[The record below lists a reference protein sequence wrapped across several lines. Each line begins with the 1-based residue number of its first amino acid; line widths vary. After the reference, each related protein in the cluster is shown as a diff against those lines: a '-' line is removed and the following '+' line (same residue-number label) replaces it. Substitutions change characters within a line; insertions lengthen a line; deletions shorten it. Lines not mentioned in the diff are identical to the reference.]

1 VAKQDLK
8 QMRHSRKSRGFLARL
23 ASNERGN
30 ALMIAAASMIPLTAA
45 IGAGVDM
52 SRAYATR
59 TRMQQACDAGVL
71 AVRRNI
77 SGNTI
82 DTASKTLGEQF
93 FKVNFPPATF
103 GTTMNVNFTTSV
115 ITATNAVSGTA
126 TATLPFTMMPVI
138 GFNNQQIKV
147 SCQASQDFV
156 NTDIVLVLDNT
167 GSMNCAPTAGT
178 AGCTNEVSGSKMDG
192 QRDAVMALYDSLV
205 TAQTQLEGKGLRLR
219 YGIVPYSTTVNVGK
233 LLYGVNNNLNAIRP
247 TSAYQ
252 TKSTVCTQ
260 TYYGNCT
267 QTATVYN
274 STNTTHS
281 KAWLDA
287 WAATSD
293 PTKGCIEERKT
304 VNTITS
310 STASIPADAWDL
322 DIDMKPSTSDANTQW
337 APFDSVAQQGDSGDA
352 ACPRPAAAL
361 QAYTRD
367 NLLTYVNTLVGKGS
381 TYSDI
386 GMIWGGRLISD
397 SGVFA
402 ASPTSFNSFPVKKY
416 VILMTDG
423 YIDPDKSVYSAW
435 GVENYD
441 HRVSADPYP
450 GDTTDTNNHKKRFN
464 LACGAAKS
472 KGASVWV
479 IGFGNGVG
487 ANLDPSLVACA
498 SSSDQAAF
506 AADRAALIAK
516 FSEIGRA
523 IGSLRVIG

>member
-1 VAKQDLK
+1 MAKHDLK
-8 QMRHSRKSRGFLARL
+8 QAREASKPQGVLRRL
-23 ASNERGN
+23 AANERGN

-77 SGNTI
+77 SGNNI
-82 DTASKTLGEQF
+82 DDASRKLGSQF
-93 FKVNFPPATF
+93 FNVNFPPDTF
-103 GTTMNVNFTTSV
+103 GAKINSTFTTSV
-115 ITATNAVSGTA
+115 ISATNAVSGTA

-138 GFNNQQIKV
+138 GYNSQQIKV

-178 AGCTNEVSGSKMDG
+178 AGCTSEVSGSKMDG

-205 TAQTQLEGKGLRLR
+205 TAQTQLEAKGLRLR

-247 TSAYQ
+247 TSPYQ
-252 TKSTVCTQ
+252 TKSTVCIQ
-260 TYYGNCT
+260 NYYGGCT
-267 QTATVYN
+267 NTTVYN

-304 VNTITS
+304 VNTINS

-322 DIDMKPSTSDANTQW
+322 NVDMLPSTSDANTQW
-337 APFDSVAQQGDSGDA
+337 APFDSTAQQGDSGDA
-352 ACPRPAAAL
+352 ACPRPASAL
-361 QAYTRD
+361 KAYTRAE
-367 NLLTYVNTLVGKGS
+367 LLTYVNTLVGKGS

-472 KGASVWV
+472 KGASIWV

-506 AADRAALIAK
+506 AADRDALILK
-516 FSEIGRA
+516 FAAIGRA
-523 IGSLRVIG
+523 IGSLRVVG